1 MNNKIDKFFDYL
13 FVILITIAINQMIIY
28 GQINRS
34 IEKIINDKNKIELWE
49 K

>member
-28 GQINRS
+28 GQINRR

>member
-13 FVILITIAINQMIIY
+13 FVILITTAINQMIIY
-28 GQINRS
+28 GQINRR